1 MTKINAALKFIVGT
15 IYEVTKLPDNAEIM
29 NIDLDFKRTVRESIR
44 IIRSIICSMD
54 VSMKYQ
60 NFYLYDFQNV

>member
-15 IYEVTKLPDNAEIM
+15 ITEITKLPLNAEIM
-29 NIDLDFKRTVRESIR
+29 NIDLNFRRTIRESIR

-54 VSMKYQ
+54 VSMTL
-60 NFYLYDFQNV
+60 LY